1 MVKPIIM
8 NRTPC
13 MNGRNSPITP
23 RTMNTHP
30 ATTASAFFTP
40 TLMLLQH
47 KMPKPR
53 VKETED
59 YVLTVFGSRPSV
71 LPPEKHDQGHHHD
84 ARHQIKAPHH
94 SLQLFPLLP
103 KEAPCT
109 RNDRPPQHSSHE
121 IKD

>member
-1 MVKPIIM
+1 
-8 NRTPC
+8 
-13 MNGRNSPITP
+13 MNGRTSPFAP
-23 RTMNTHP
+23 RTMNPNP

-40 TLMLLQH
+40 TVMLLQH

-53 VKETED
+53 VKVTED

-94 SLQLFPLLP
+94 SLQLVPVLA
-103 KEAPCT
+103 KEVPGK
-109 RNDRPPQHSSHE
+109 RNDRTPQH
-121 IKD
+121 